1 MIFGIGRGFERVDME
16 DFQNI
21 EQALDIA
28 KEDLK
33 NYAHV
38 MIIGIN
44 HNSSLTVIS
53 GDHSAMTTPVQVNIK
68 TALQVASL
76 EKIKS
81 HLLGMPIDKSTTEI
95 YTRH

>member
-1 MIFGIGRGFERVDME
+1 MK
-16 DFQNI
+16 DFQSV
-21 EQALDIA
+21 EEALEVA

-44 HNSSLTVIS
+44 HNASLTVIS
-53 GDHSAMTTPVQVNIK
+53 GDQSATTTTVQINIK

-81 HLLGMPIDKSTTEI
+81 HLLGMPIDKTTTEI
-95 YTRH
+95 FTKH